1 MACKYFLPLN
11 RLAFH
16 FVDGLLCCAEAFLFD
31 VAYFSFLIFVAFAF
45 DVKSKKKKSLPIL
58 MSRSLPYVFSSRT
71 FVVSSLT
78 FFNPVS

>member
-1 MACKYFLPLN
+1 MARKYFLPLN

-45 DVKSKKKKSLPIL
+45 DVKSKKKIIANSDVKELTL
-58 MSRSLPYVFSSRT
+58 CVF
-71 FVVSSLT
+71 F
-78 FFNPVS
+78 